1 MTSYFSKPFNLFFY
15 LFVKL
20 YRFQHNIGII
30 YECFIYS
37 SVNSVLSYGA
47 EQLSYGAIFW
57 LNIRN
62 WVNFGV
68 WQFVSVF

>member
-1 MTSYFSKPFNLFFY
+1 MTSYFLKPFNLFFY

-47 EQLSYGAIFW
+47 EQLSYGAIFGS
-57 LNIRN
+57 ISE
-62 WVNFGV
+62 VESIFV
-68 WQFVSVF
+68 CQFVSVF